1 MSIQN
6 WPKPERP
13 REKLLNKGVET
24 LSNAELLAIFIHCGT
39 KGKTA
44 VDIGHDLLI
53 RFKSIKGIV
62 ESDRVSLCATDGVGP
77 VVYAQIVA
85 ALELGRRYLEEKVT
99 NETTLTSPE
108 ITRHFLKSRLMPYQ
122 HEVFS
127 CLFMDKRHRLIAFK
141 ELFSGTIDGASVYPR
156 EVVKMAL
163 KFNAAAVIFAHNHPS
178 GVAEPSQSDIQI
190 TRRLKDALMLIDIR
204 VLDHLIVGNQ
214 QIVSMAER
222 GLM

>member
-127 CLFMDKRHRLIAFK
+127 CLFMDNRHRLIAFK

>member
-77 VVYAQIVA
+77 VIYAQIVA

-99 NETTLTSPE
+99 NETPLTSPE

-156 EVVKMAL
+156 EVVKMAQ

-214 QIVSMAER
+214 EIVSMAER